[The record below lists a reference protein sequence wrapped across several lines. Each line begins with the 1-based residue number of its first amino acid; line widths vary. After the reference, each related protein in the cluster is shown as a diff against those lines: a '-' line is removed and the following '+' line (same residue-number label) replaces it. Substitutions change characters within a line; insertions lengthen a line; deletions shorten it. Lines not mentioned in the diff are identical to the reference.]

1 MRLAAAF
8 LLVFELLF
16 CVVLLVGGLSE
27 TKPLLEFKKG
37 IKRDPLGKVLNS
49 WILDSSSDPNAC
61 PERWY
66 GVSCEAGRVVAV
78 VLEGLDLA
86 GELKFNTLI
95 GLAMLRNLSL
105 AGNSFTG
112 RLPPVLGTMFSL
124 QHFDLSNNQFYGPIP
139 GKITDLWALNY
150 VNFSSNSF
158 DGVFPSEIEKLQQ
171 LRVLDLH
178 SNKIRGDIGVIFLR
192 LMNVEFVD
200 LSSNLLYGEISGN
213 LSSFVYTAR
222 HVNLSRNGLSGGFF
236 REESILTFQ
245 NLAVLDLSYNQLS
258 GSLPPFGSLRYLQVL
273 RLGNNQFTGTIP
285 EELLE
290 SSMPLVE
297 LDLSVNGFTGSVYE
311 IISTSLNILNLSSN
325 GLSGPLPSSF
335 RKCSVV
341 DLSRNMISGA
351 LPDMQNWEPTLEVI
365 NLSSNNLSGS
375 LPNSTSPF
383 ENLTSF
389 IIRNNSIIGGFP
401 SSLGTLP
408 RLSSVDV
415 SLNKMTGNIPTS
427 LFISRTLI
435 YLNLSGNSFAGGI
448 SFQGSHAETN
458 IAQTTYPLMETLD
471 LSGNSLSGGLTSDI
485 GLFVRLHYLNL
496 SKNELSGKIPDELGK
511 LIELEYLDLSSN
523 HFNGGIPQRL
533 SSKLK
538 DLNLSRNDLSGSVP
552 ENLRRFPTSSFLP
565 GNSLLDLNHQHPPP
579 PLQSSSSSSKWHLS
593 AGMVVVIILGSIC
606 FAALLVLLLAY
617 HRAKIQN
624 FHKRSAFGGRSA
636 TRDNKP
642 ARSTGCHIYKSS
654 VEPPQTSL
662 SFSNDHLL
670 SSHSESVSS
679 PAYLNTEIVEH
690 ALPVG
695 VSTSSVIKDHNQPAS
710 SGRKSSFGSPSSS
723 PRFME
728 IQQPVMLDVS
738 SPDRLAGQLFFL
750 DYSLSF
756 SAEELSRAPAEILGR
771 SSHGTLYK
779 ATLQSGHVLT
789 VKWLRVG
796 LVKNKKDF
804 TKEIKKLG
812 LIRHANIASPRAYY
826 WGPKEQE
833 RLLLADYIEGDSIA
847 LHLYETTPRRY
858 PRLSFNQRLKVAVE
872 IASGLLHLHER
883 NLPHGNL
890 KPTNI
895 LLTGSNCDAR
905 LVDFGLHRLMTS
917 VGIAEQILNLT
928 ALGYVAPELANA
940 AKPAPTLKAD
950 VYSLGVVFLEL
961 LTRRSAGDIISGQ
974 SGAVDLTDWVKL
986 CNQAGRGIDCIDRD
1000 IADGGE
1006 EPTRA
1011 MDEFLAIAVRCI
1023 LPDNERPNIRQ
1034 VYDSLRAITH

>member
-297 LDLSVNGFTGSVYE
+297 LDLSVNGFTG
-311 IISTSLNILNLSSN
+311 
-325 GLSGPLPSSF
+325 PLPSSF

-375 LPNSTSPF
+375 LPNSTSQF

-389 IIRNNSIIGGFP
+389 IIRNNSIIGGLP

-415 SLNKMTGNIPTS
+415 
-427 LFISRTLI
+427 R
-435 YLNLSGNSFAGGI
+435 NSFVGGI
-448 SFQGSHAETN
+448 PFQGSHAETN

-496 SKNELSGKIPDELGK
+496 SKNELIGKIPDELGK

-579 PLQSSSSSSKWHLS
+579 PLQSSSSSKWHLS

-642 ARSTGCHIYKSS
+642 ARSTGSHIYKSS

-812 LIRHANIASPRAYY
+812 SIRHANISSPRAYY